1 MGLREYYMYLAGTMA
16 AVTSDPY
23 YDMGNCENPYNNYQ
37 PAKVG
42 GFTPC
47 KGRKRLSKKNRKKL
61 LKK

>member
-1 MGLREYYMYLAGTMA
+1 MA
-16 AVTSDPY
+16 VLSNDPY
-23 YDMGNCENPYNNYQ
+23 YDTGSCENPYNNYH

-47 KGRKRLSKKNRKKL
+47 KGRKHLSKKNRKKL